1 MDFVAQTPQFFAE
14 ECYAARRLNG
24 FRQQAMI
31 RYGSGN
37 RSADLIWYNSSQ
49 SCKNQFLAR
58 HYSLLVSLE
67 RKEADTYVE
76 HKYSLPWFQSRNK
89 ASEEVAANCL
99 GE

>member
-58 HYSLLVSLE
+58 HYSLLVSHE
-67 RKEADTYVE
+67 RRLIRTWNTSIVYPGSSQGRRPAKR
-76 HKYSLPWFQSRNK
+76 LPQIS
-89 ASEEVAANCL
+89 
-99 GE
+99 